1 MKVNAKYAGPKLTT
15 SKLKNMASYG
25 FCENEIEKIKE
36 TFNILF
42 LFCFADTSKLIPLIL
57 QCLFGPSLKTPA

>member
-36 TFNILF
+36 TWREVGDSSQSFSS
-42 LFCFADTSKLIPLIL
+42 DTL
-57 QCLFGPSLKTPA
+57 QGISSE